1 MSGKKVQFVG
11 FKPFSYQ
18 KAVIDELCFPGA
30 LGKGRIV
37 CCKSQRQRGKSYMNA
52 NILLYYSINFKKTKN
67 YCITPTL
74 KQAKEIYKTIITAI
88 SDSGVLKASNSTD
101 LIITLVNN
109 STISFKSA
117 EQGPT
122 ALRGYTC
129 TGILIID
136 EAAYIPGDV
145 FNTILPWVDFHRANI
160 LMTSTPFIK
169 DGFFYQHFNYGL
181 EGVNNCR
188 TVDWCDDEY
197 KADMDTVMPP
207 GRLET
212 YRTTL
217 PKNVFTTDYLGE
229 WLDDDGVVFTDFRAC
244 VKDNQIAPGDR
255 LYVGV
260 DWAAGGEG
268 DDTVVVAFNSRG
280 QQVYLDVFN
289 NLDTTRQ
296 IDRIE
301 AFLVR
306 YKKQIVVVETELNSL
321 GTPMTDILKQRPQI
335 RTLNYV
341 GFNTTNQSKNSLV
354 TNLQVAFEQKSITI
368 LPDQKQ
374 LRELSYFTAE
384 YNIKTRTVT
393 YSAPRGL
400 HDDIPMAMMFA
411 YDAFQNG
418 QSTGNYNLSFIR
430 SRYGHKG

>member
-1 MSGKKVQFVG
+1 MGARKFVG

-18 KAVIDELCFPGA
+18 RAVIDELCFPGA
-30 LGKGRIV
+30 QYKGRIV
-37 CCKSQRQRGKSYMNA
+37 CCKSQRQRGKSFMNA
-52 NILLYYSINFKKTKN
+52 NILLYYSINFPRSKN
-67 YCITPTL
+67 YCVTPTL
-74 KQAKEIYKTIITAI
+74 KQAKEIYKTIIAAI
-88 SDSGVLKASNSTD
+88 GESGVIKSSNATD
-101 LIITLVNN
+101 LIITLINN
-109 STISFKSA
+109 STINFKSA
-117 EQGPT
+117 EQGAT

-136 EAAYIPGDV
+136 EAAYIPGDI
-145 FNTILPWVDFHRANI
+145 FNTILPWVDFHKANI

-181 EGVNNCR
+181 DGLYNCR
-188 TVDWCDDEY
+188 SVDWCDDAF
-197 KADMDTVMPP
+197 KSDMEAIMPQS
-207 GRLET
+207 RLDT
-212 YRTTL
+212 YRKTL
-217 PKNVFTTDYLGE
+217 PKNVFLTDYLGE
-229 WLDDDGVVFTDFRAC
+229 WLDDDGVVFTNFKSC
-244 VKDNQIAPGDR
+244 CKDMSPTPGDR

-268 DDTVVVAFNSRG
+268 DDTVVVAFNQRG

-301 AFLVR
+301 QFLVQH
-306 YKKQIVVVETELNSL
+306 KKQIVVVETELNSL
-321 GTPMTDILKQRPQI
+321 GTPMTDILKARPQVKN
-335 RTLNYV
+335 LNYV
-341 GFNTTNQSKNSLV
+341 GFNTTNTSKNTLV
-354 TNLQVAFEQKSITI
+354 TNLQVAFEQQEISI

-384 YNIKTRTVT
+384 YNIKTRTVS

-411 YDAFQNG
+411 YDAYHSGQN
-418 QSTGNYNLSFIR
+418 SGNYNISFVR
-430 SRYGHKG
+430 RKHGYKS